1 MLEKLRELGSG
12 LLNRAAHPLA
22 DPAQLRK
29 IVAAIPGADAFR
41 AIDEIAGWLESA
53 AQADDFP
60 ADRLFVA
67 LTQLDDA
74 AQPFLRRLTLNYLQ
88 TPRLSRNDEKHFR
101 EAGRGYWTLLAAGYE
116 RCLAAT
122 GDKSRA
128 ADALREALPALCSR
142 LLLALGNCLKWRQF
156 NYEPADGETW
166 RRMGAALAAAEQ
178 GGAAERPVA
187 LRGSPAGTTT
197 PRREYARWVA
207 FHAASLD
214 TLLPLQIELAERFI
228 AHFGAGLVLSPTAP
242 HDAVYWA
249 DLTQARPPLRMAQ
262 MPARAEAAQR
272 FFKPGDA
279 YAGIAALLSEAELG
293 RDLPTEINLGGQYH
307 ARGLVPVLRHLA
319 TYLAPV
325 PPQRRHERHRVKQRV
340 QVVHGLGDVYATVAG
355 RLVAG
360 ESWVVEDISRGGFG
374 ALVNRISGEWLKSDA
389 LLAIHPDGGQGWQV
403 GIVRRCRRLADGTAR
418 VGIEALALLPQAVEV
433 RARGATGYS
442 AVAGIPALWFREGVA
457 AGEVGLV
464 LPINTFDLRTPLE
477 TQRDGARLA
486 LEPVALIGQGPDY
499 DLARY
504 RPGGG

>member
-12 LLNRAAHPLA
+12 LLNRSTHPLA

-29 IVAAIPGADAFR
+29 IVAGIPGADAFR
-41 AIDEIAGWLESA
+41 AIDEITGWLESA
-53 AQADDFP
+53 AQAVDFP

-67 LTQLDDA
+67 LSQLDDA
-74 AQPFLRRLTLNYLQ
+74 AQPFVRRLTLNYLQ

-101 EAGRGYWTLLAAGYE
+101 ETGRGYWTALAAGYE
-116 RCLAAT
+116 RCLAAA

-128 ADALREALPALCSR
+128 GDALPALCSR
-142 LLLALGNCLKWRQF
+142 LLLALGNLLKWRQF

-166 RRMGAALAAAEQ
+166 RRMGAVLALAEQ
-178 GGAAERPVA
+178 GGAAERPVV
-187 LRGSPAGTTT
+187 LRASPAGTTS

-228 AHFGAGLVLSPTAP
+228 AHFANSLVLSPTAP
-242 HDAVYWA
+242 HDAVYWS
-249 DLTQARPPLRMAQ
+249 DLTQAQPPLRMAQ
-262 MPARAEAAQR
+262 MPARAETTQR

-279 YAGIAALLSEAELG
+279 YAGIAALLSEMELG
-293 RDLPTEINLGGQYH
+293 RDIPAEINLGGQYH

-355 RLVAG
+355 RVVAG

-374 ALVNRISGEWLKSDA
+374 ALVNRVSGEWLKNDA
-389 LLAIHPDGGQGWQV
+389 LLAIHPDGGQSWQV
-403 GIVRRCRRLADGTAR
+403 GIIRRCRRLADGTAR

-442 AVAGIPALWFREGVA
+442 AVAGIPALWFREGMA

-464 LPINTFDLRTPLE
+464 LPANTFDLRTPLE
-477 TQRDGARLA
+477 TQRDGVRLA
-486 LEPVALIGQGPDY
+486 LEPVALVGQGADY

-504 RPGGG
+504 RLGGS

>member
-1 MLEKLRELGSG
+1 MLEKLRDLGSG
-12 LLNRAAHPLA
+12 LLNRAEHPLA
-22 DPAQLRK
+22 NPAQLRK
-29 IVAAIPGADAFR
+29 IVAGIPAADAFR
-41 AIDEIAGWLESA
+41 AIDEITGWLESA
-53 AQADDFP
+53 AQADFFP

-101 EAGRGYWTLLAAGYE
+101 EAGRGYWTVLAAGYE
-116 RCLAAT
+116 RCLAAV

-128 ADALREALPALCSR
+128 GEVVRDALPALCSR
-142 LLLALGNCLKWRQF
+142 LLLALGNLLKWRQF

-166 RRMGAALAAAEQ
+166 QRMGKALAAAEQ

-187 LRGSPAGTTT
+187 LRASPAGTTS

-214 TLLPLQIELAERFI
+214 ALLPLQVELAERFI
-228 AHFGAGLVLSPTAP
+228 AHFSAGLVLSSVAP
-242 HDAVYWA
+242 HDAVYWS
-249 DLTQARPPLRMAQ
+249 DLTQDQQPLRMAQ
-262 MPARAEAAQR
+262 MPPRAAAGQR

-279 YAGIAALLSEAELG
+279 YAGIAALLCEMELG
-293 RDLPTEINLGGQYH
+293 RDVPAEINLGGQYH

-325 PPQRRHERHRVKQRV
+325 PPQRRYERHRVKQRV
-340 QVVHGLGDVYATVAG
+340 QVVHGLDDVYTTVAG
-355 RLVAG
+355 HVVSG
-360 ESWVVEDISRGGFG
+360 EIWVVEDISRGGFG
-374 ALVNRISGEWLKSDA
+374 ALVNRVSGEWLKSDA
-389 LLAIHPDGGQGWQV
+389 LLAIRPEGGQGWQV

-442 AVAGIPALWFREGVA
+442 AVAGIPALWFREGMA

-464 LPINTFDLRTPLE
+464 LPANAFDLRTSLE
-477 TQRDGARLA
+477 TQREGTRFV
-486 LEPVALIGQGPDY
+486 LEPVALVRQGADY

-504 RPGGG
+504 RLGGG